1 MTHARGKQG
10 GFVLLKRGW
19 QCWTSLQDLARLQGA
34 DLAYLDL
41 RGVTRA
47 QLGGMIGNAMPRNC
61 LALVIRRVLYA
72 IGCLNK
78 LPPDNWADPD
88 LGAIRDGYDRQASRS
103 GKQAVDA

>member
-1 MTHARGKQG
+1 M
-10 GFVLLKRGW
+10 LLKRGW
-19 QCWTSLQDLARLQGA
+19 QCWASLRDLARLQGA

-47 QLGGMIGNAMPRNC
+47 QLGGMIGNAISRNC
-61 LALVIRRVLYA
+61 FDRAILRVLYA

-88 LGAIRDGYDRQASRS
+88 LGAIRDGYNQ
-103 GKQAVDA
+103 